1 MAKEETGIFQTM
13 RRWSGRLPRISLSLL
28 QLLISLIFFLVLIV
42 ILVREETYGNLNFAE
57 NEVPQAQSA
66 RRCSGRLPRVSIELL
81 QLLTSLG
88 LLVLFVIILVQPT
101 QKQIQEEL
109 GMISHRLARMNV
121 TLERLCRQCPWD
133 WELFQGSCYW
143 FSRSQS
149 DWMSTDSACQRMNA
163 RLVVVNSVSEEKF
176 LQSWMIRHEKRTWIG
191 LSDHH
196 DEASWRW
203 VDGTPFQLSFWKPGE
218 PNNDGDE
225 DCVELY
231 NGGWND
237 DQCYIEKAWICEKPM
252 VSCTIV

>member
-1 MAKEETGIFQTM
+1 MEEMFTPEGPGGPEETLEKQRLMENKAGIFQNL
-13 RRWSGRLPRISLSLL
+13 RWWSERLPQVRLRLV
-28 QLLISLIFFLVLIV
+28 QLLISMGLFL
-42 ILVREETYGNLNFAE
+42 
-57 NEVPQAQSA
+57 
-66 RRCSGRLPRVSIELL
+66 
-81 QLLTSLG
+81 
-88 LLVLFVIILVQPT
+88 LLVTILSQAT

-109 GMISHRLARMNV
+109 EVINYRLARMNV
-121 TLERLCRQCPWD
+121 TLGTLCRQCPWD

-176 LQSWMIRHEKRTWIG
+176 LQSWEIRHEKRTWIG

-203 VDGTPFQLSFWKPGE
+203 VDGTPLQLSFWKPGE
-218 PNNDGDE
+218 PNNDNNE

-231 NGGWND
+231 NDGWND
-237 DQCYIEKAWICEKPM
+237 DKCHKEKAWICEKPM
-252 VSCTIV
+252 VSCTNV